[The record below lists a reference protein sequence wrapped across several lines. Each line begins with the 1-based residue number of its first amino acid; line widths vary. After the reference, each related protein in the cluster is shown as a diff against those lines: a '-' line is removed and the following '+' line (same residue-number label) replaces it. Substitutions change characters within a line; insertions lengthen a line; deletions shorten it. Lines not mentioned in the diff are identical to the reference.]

1 MEPCLLLEHKGD
13 EPFRAPHIV
22 LIALPQML
30 LEDML
35 FHPDTIT
42 ETEKSTSHDDEETQP
57 VIRQAESQS
66 EQRDENASIGG
77 MPNESVGTRCNHSL
91 LRCNG
96 HAGCEKATKHVDRVE
111 T

>member
-35 FHPDTIT
+35 FHPDTIAK
-42 ETEKSTSHDDEETQP
+42 TEKSTSYDDEEVNQLFVKLSPNPSNVMRMP
-57 VIRQAESQS
+57 V
-66 EQRDENASIGG
+66 
-77 MPNESVGTRCNHSL
+77 
-91 LRCNG
+91 
-96 HAGCEKATKHVDRVE
+96 
-111 T
+111 